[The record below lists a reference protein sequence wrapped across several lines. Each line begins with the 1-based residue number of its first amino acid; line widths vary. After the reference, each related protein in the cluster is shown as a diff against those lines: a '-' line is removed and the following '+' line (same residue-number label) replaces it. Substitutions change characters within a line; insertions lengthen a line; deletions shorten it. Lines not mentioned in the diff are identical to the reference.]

1 MRVFECPNAG
11 SSCPFLKKM
20 LCTTKQQ
27 QRVLINLARNENEL
41 IRDVFMAPVRALHP
55 EGTPDA

>member
-20 LCTTKQQ
+20 LSTTKQQ
-27 QRVLINLARNENEL
+27 QRVLISLARNEL
-41 IRDVFMAPVRALHP
+41 TRDMFMAR
-55 EGTPDA
+55 

>member
-11 SSCPFLKKM
+11 SSCPFV
-20 LCTTKQQ
+20 
-27 QRVLINLARNENEL
+27 QRSNSRKSWKVLINLARNENEL
-41 IRDVFMAPVRALHP
+41 IRDMFMAPVRALHP